1 MTDPRKDAAEAE
13 SQTPEP
19 LGGRLG
25 ERFDLPQLG
34 GVASAIAT
42 VYATT
47 RSAVAV
53 LAMAAVAAL
62 VVRRSGTR

>member
-1 MTDPRKDAAEAE
+1 MTTYQNDTGEAE
-13 SQTPEP
+13 PQTSEP
-19 LGGRLG
+19 LYGRLG
-25 ERFDLPQLG
+25 ERFDLSPLG

-53 LAMAAVAAL
+53 LATAAVAIVAM
-62 VVRRSGTR
+62 RRSGAR

>member
-19 LGGRLG
+19 LYGRVG
-25 ERFDLPQLG
+25 ERFDLSPLG
-34 GVASAIAT
+34 GVASVITT

-53 LAMAAVAAL
+53 LATAAVAAV